1 MKMNSS
7 LKKRIMVIML
17 SVVLCVSSC
26 GIYAFAS
33 GLESEPV
40 AESETNE
47 GAESEGTE
55 PAEENQVESGESE
68 SEVENSEG
76 AAESGNTSG
85 NNAAENPVENTSNS
99 LVENVNEPIMN
110 LTSNVETF
118 DSLEELQTFYQANSG
133 SEGLS
138 DALSFSG
145 NVIGANA
152 IGLILLSCVEGKDAS
167 FKDKTIKLSGL
178 SGSDANLTG
187 AISGFAGIKFRGLG
201 REDYPFRGTLTVSEA
216 SSDTV
221 NVIID
226 RPLFNALDVTS
237 AKRVGINALNIQIA
251 KTSATAL
258 AETICGSGQ
267 DWSAVEVNIEAY
279 TYAENESVTVTY
291 PGSCIGTVKENAV
304 FSLKKVCYKSKAD
317 VNEPSGNAGL
327 LCNTMKSGSKLTVK
341 SVVVAEGDNSEIK
354 ITSGNAAAGG
364 LVGYINENAEFSAG
378 AIDDRLT
385 IDGKWTI
392 TGKSAGALI
401 GEAKN
406 VILNVHADVNGAKV
420 ISSVSAGAAGG
431 LIGTYHLSSE
441 DSVFNTYDA
450 VNGTIQVKDVVLDAT
465 GDNSFIGALF
475 GVLELSKDFSIQGGT
490 GESST
495 VIKSTAGFTQTG
507 SSYNLK
513 GTTTYG
519 GLVGQVYGTDS
530 NTVLSAL
537 IIDGKISAKSLTQND
552 ITYYGGLIG
561 IVGKPGIDDANPNGA
576 YVVLN
581 SDVSTEC
588 NSEKITAA
596 NHYFGGAVGG
606 IFYHSVFEIAK
617 NSKFSPS
624 AASIK
629 IGGGIVGAAARG
641 STLRLA
647 GTTDLTNVTFVVHAL
662 GQNPGKTDNI
672 RNANGQIAGI
682 QNAALIYAAKTWT
695 LIRPTDP
702 GEIDD
707 IGNYGSVIRLGRN
720 IGQGEAQIA
729 ATGGLDENLI
739 SQAAD
744 THKTVFGNE
753 AAALTDGVID
763 IKDADEFALLSIA
776 EQTYGDFGI
785 YPDVTNAHIISGNRV
800 TKIELSD
807 NIDLSNTG
815 ISGLQRDFYYA
826 SNVYTGELDGQGN
839 TLTLDIGQIYAANGI
854 GAGNGQIHGHSQV
867 GLFGQANA
875 TIKNLTISGNINV
888 RERTVSGTNQ
898 KSSMAVGGC
907 IALSTGDACNFENV
921 TTNVK
926 IHCAGNGTE
935 SHIGGLIGLKQGNSS
950 SVTIGGCNGSAV
962 ITDETSTGLHTIGGM
977 IGTYAGGGTITVD
990 SLTTVG
996 ENPTVVET
1004 TLKGSITG
1012 GAIADSKYGGLI
1024 SVIKDKP
1031 VVLNLNNLTIDGQK
1045 IVNDATASSGG
1056 LLGYEWNNCEV
1067 YFGDNA
1073 ASKVTVIGD
1082 TAVTVN
1088 GNAKLGALV
1097 YQATGYWQVN
1107 NLFFNKL
1114 SIQNQA
1120 GDLGL
1125 MICYGRNGSQLLYLE
1140 ETKYNGYNINSGNVT
1155 VSSTGGYF
1163 DEWVVYTAE
1172 NAEYIIN
1179 NGNSV
1184 ISIATEEDTNG
1195 SRKGFDPTTGAS
1207 TGYQNKTTNNSS
1219 DWMVANP
1226 NARYYYD
1233 LDAFRENAGTNLNGN
1248 VDTTAELVLWSVWR
1262 YSGNSNIQQY
1272 FETDDIKKEKLGG
1285 NNVIFDLTGYSYY
1298 PVNVTA
1304 SDITIENC
1312 TVNFANDII
1321 NSAEEKNGAS
1331 TGTTIDNMI
1340 RTTSGTSTVHT
1351 QHYLMHSGLILNYQ
1365 NTSKTKSSATLSLK
1379 NITLKGT
1386 VGKGPDQNGSGAI
1399 ICGTVSGSGEGG
1411 NHFARVE
1418 LNGVKMDSL
1427 AINCVIANEEY
1438 APLLINTV
1446 GSYGGID
1453 AQKISTQ
1460 YSAGKKVATSLIG
1473 NVGNAEATNISL
1485 AFYNGIAL
1493 SGKSAD
1499 SIFTRASLLESFQYN
1514 GASSSGYYHFNKNDE
1529 CTYGREIDGTVENR
1543 DDEGNSLQL
1552 YYFDSDTDMVKDGEN
1567 STFDNETYLPY
1578 VYKTKVMD
1586 GELDATYH
1594 ELEINIKKP
1603 NLTQGCGTYDDP
1615 YIINQATQLQLVA
1628 LYIGGTTTAGWQVN
1642 MVSNATEIDDGT
1654 GNNHTTFTYDN
1665 TVWSDGSNSCNQ
1677 EVMRNY
1683 LCNAYYKLDNS
1694 TKEALRL
1701 NRFMGLGTMDNPFR
1715 GVVDGSDRS
1724 VIINAK
1730 NITSGFVNVSYGSVI
1745 QNIKITYTGKKQ
1757 KLSNNPNQ
1765 AALNSNAVA
1774 NESYF
1779 GGIIGDVKGGDNLIK
1794 KVSVDYSDDFKVG
1807 IQHHLECVGGFFGIV
1822 EGGGVIL
1829 SDMQK
1834 PVGLNSSQ
1842 LNTSLE
1848 NKNLAYVSPL
1858 VGRVLDGFVIN
1869 ETETTA
1875 AASAFEAN
1883 AGSDKNYTI
1892 GNISRDTRITMDGGK
1907 VEISTPEQLLL
1918 FSAIINS
1925 GACSAGYSL
1934 AYSSGF
1940 SKVRNADYSKIGK
1953 LNKTEEPI
1961 FSSSRKDDAVSPEMN
1976 NLPYLI
1982 TKYVT
1987 DNSSR
1992 TKLWTLC
1999 ASTSVSTTPGTFL
2012 ELSINDNLDMSVY
2025 KNGYRGIGG
2034 RYNCTAS
2041 SSTIKDSTQTN
2052 QTSNSQFQRNTP
2064 SFAAFNG
2071 NNHTIKVDNR
2081 ISGYSDDNFVAIAA
2095 GGLVNMLRREPNTEL
2110 VMQDL
2115 TVEGYVELH
2124 DFSDT
2129 PDSTD
2134 DTNASSRNYTASVGG
2149 VIGRYFTEEGSASK
2163 TTYLK
2168 LNNLKVKDMTLYS
2181 DGAVGGIVGQTGTKY
2196 IYPFGD
2202 ANNQYASG
2210 VTYTNCSYVG
2220 LTATSC
2226 SSTGGIVGA
2235 SCDNAATYYYTGN
2248 INDNN
2253 KNATNMIKA
2262 DVPES
2267 SSGFVIGQ
2275 NSTLRVYAKSV
2286 NANGLGGIIGNV
2298 GSNVQINDQDAK
2310 PIILDN
2316 IILQDKDK
2324 SIVKNSVSRTGGAIG
2339 FLHHGM
2345 TKAYNVTVSNST
2357 MGNGKEDNLGGIVGC
2372 WYSTESGGIMENIVI
2387 DGCNLDADLS
2397 VGGVIG
2403 YIANE
2408 KHIKNITVKNTTIYQ
2423 RSDNASRGVGLI
2435 IGQIFSGGIYGENI
2449 LLKDNSVTAKTSSKG
2464 RIVGSVDTNKDI
2476 PIQLLGVSLQYGTG
2490 NSLPKDDIGSI
2501 PYASYSSKTSKIFI
2515 SYDAFLT
2522 DKTSGSELAHWPSV
2536 SIRGIGDITG
2546 DTAKP
2551 YTITGSDTITGIV
2564 NKVDN
2569 NYTYIGSNKNYQ
2581 YVDPA
2586 NVDKLS
2592 SGIVST
2598 YNANQDTDIANDFNV
2613 VQIDGSAAALKQ
2625 YINAATNGAFATG
2638 VALNSGSVMQV
2649 AIKRYKWN
2657 TDTNV
2662 FEEVTNNNGIRPTLT
2677 YDRSTGNFYA
2687 TTQYDNQEN
2696 MFTLVSV
2703 TFKSTDTNKSYS
2715 RTYDIPVVVRRML
2728 QVDFTATM
2736 ASGTVFNA
2744 SEMESYK
2751 THALASVG
2759 EDITG
2764 YLTFRY
2770 NSNQSG
2776 VPATYDW
2783 QSYMEAGANLLGY
2796 YKKTLDTGSLDLPA
2810 GTDITLIDCQ
2820 QSERR
2825 YHAVVPEGKTSK
2837 LKLFNGDN
2845 LNYTH
2850 SDGTQ
2855 YQPVSLAELLKIN
2868 AKPIDDAND
2877 SGIKKW
2883 VSLGKVKTSDATVVA
2898 TDGNYYRLYDS
2909 AKDGDIATY
2918 SLEVTETNPEENYFV
2933 VISIPNPENHMLT
2946 LIKSGNVTKGSMTW
2960 SDSKA
2965 GAPPIEVHQLHR
2977 YDQTEVNTNVS
2988 SEITF
2993 NFLDNYKQTLTDLVT
3008 AEVKPISSVDT
3019 SLKMEFNLRN
3029 EISFKKDNY
3038 EESDPLYQELR
3049 VSLRKKVGSV
3059 QTDVYFPSDATAT
3072 VELYAYYKDGENKV
3086 YFTLDDSGKLTRTT
3100 TTETAAVTYDWK
3112 AGTDGNMVLP
3122 FAKLTNGMYEYIDLS
3137 PLRNAAKNQEKFY
3150 IEVKLT
3156 QPVSIGMSSVINND
3170 LLPTRETPESQNQT
3184 KMQFTSV
3191 LSFKESGLSY
3201 STLRKTEEGNKGY
3214 YLNEQRE
3221 AILKLDYLDV
3231 DQLGI
3236 NLSDEYSGEISAIL
3250 TLDLSGTEGFNS
3262 NLSKFELLN
3271 KSDTVEFDFSL
3282 EQKGKAGLSS
3292 VTYGDVEIGDY
3303 ISSAR
3308 ITGGDPINSFHIKL
3322 CKKNGNYPY
3331 YNEATGIFSI
3341 PITFN
3346 VRTENFNDL
3355 KYSNYR
3361 IHASAN
3367 LLKGGKPQKIAIN
3380 NEKAFI
3386 TYTVAKININGIW

>member
-1 MKMNSS
+1 M
-7 LKKRIMVIML
+7 
-17 SVVLCVSSC
+17 
-26 GIYAFAS
+26 G
-33 GLESEPV
+33 
-40 AESETNE
+40 
-47 GAESEGTE
+47 
-55 PAEENQVESGESE
+55 ENQGEPGENVSGSGNTEGESE
-68 SEVENSEG
+68 S
-76 AAESGNTSG
+76 GNTLE
-85 NNAAENPVENTSNS
+85 NNTVDNPVENTTNGLS
-99 LVENVNEPIMN
+99 ENVNEPLMT
-110 LTSNVETF
+110 LSSNVETF
-118 DSLEELQTFYQANSG
+118 ASLGELQTFYQDNSG

-138 DALSFSG
+138 NALSFSG
-145 NVIGANA
+145 NVISANA
-152 IGLILLSCVEGKDAS
+152 VGLILLSCVEGEDAS
-167 FKDKTIKLSGL
+167 FKDKTIKLNGL

-187 AISGFAGIKFRGLG
+187 TISGFDGIKFRGLG
-201 REDYPFRGTLTVSEA
+201 REDHPFKGTLTVSEA
-216 SSDTV
+216 SSDAV

-226 RPLFNALDVTS
+226 RPLFNALDVTYANLS
-237 AKRVGINALNIQIA
+237 GINALNIKIA

-258 AETICGSGQ
+258 ADTIYGAGQ
-267 DWSAVEVNIEAY
+267 DWGAVEVNIEAY

-291 PGSCIGTVKENAV
+291 PGSCIGTVKENAD

-317 VNEPSGNAGL
+317 VNEPSENAGL
-327 LCNTMKSGSKLTVK
+327 LCNTMESGSKLTVN
-341 SVVVAEGDNSEIK
+341 SVVVAEGENSETK

-378 AIDDRLT
+378 ATDSLT

-401 GEAKN
+401 GEAKD
-406 VILNVHADVNGAKV
+406 VVLNVHADVNGAKV
-420 ISSVSAGAAGG
+420 ISSVSAGSAGG
-431 LIGTYHLSSE
+431 LIGTYHLTSE

-450 VNGTIQVKDVVLDAT
+450 VNGTIQVKDVVLDAI
-465 GDNSFIGALF
+465 GDNSYIGALF

-513 GTTTYG
+513 GTTSYG

-530 NTVLSAL
+530 NTALSAL
-537 IIDGKISAKSLTQND
+537 IIDGKISAESSTNND
-552 ITYYGGLIG
+552 ITYYGGLVG
-561 IVGKPGIDDANPNGA
+561 IIGKPGIDDANPNGA
-576 YVVLN
+576 YVVIN
-581 SDVSTEC
+581 SDVITEC
-588 NSEKITAA
+588 KSERITAA

-606 IFYHSVFEIAK
+606 MFYHSVFEIAK
-617 NSKFSPS
+617 SSTFTPTATNIKF
-624 AASIK
+624 
-629 IGGGIVGAAARG
+629 GGGIVGAAARG

-647 GTTDLTNVTFVVHAL
+647 GKTDLTGVTFTAHAL
-662 GQNPGKTDNI
+662 GQNPGIITYY

-682 QNAALIYAAKTWT
+682 QNAALIYAAKSWVLT
-695 LIRPTDP
+695 RPNNP

-707 IGNYGSVIRLGRN
+707 IGNYGSVIRLGGN
-720 IGQGEAQIA
+720 VGKGE
-729 ATGGLDENLI
+729 TDLGSGGGLSDDLI
-739 SQAAD
+739 TQDLD
-744 THKTVFGNE
+744 THKTVFKN
-753 AAALTDGVID
+753 AAPLNGTEIS
-763 IKDADEFALLSIA
+763 ISNADEFALLSIA

-785 YPDVTNAHIISGNRV
+785 YPDVTNGHIISDNNV
-800 TKIELSD
+800 TRIAL
-807 NIDLSNTG
+807 NAGIDLSNTG
-815 ISGLQRDFYYA
+815 VSGLQRDFYGTEKI
-826 SNVYTGELDGQGN
+826 YTGEFDGQGY
-839 TLTLDIGQIYAANGI
+839 TLTLDVGQIYAATGT
-854 GAGNGQIHGHSQV
+854 GAGNGQIHGHCQV
-867 GLFGQANA
+867 GLFSQANA

-888 RERTVSGTNQ
+888 RERKVSDATK
-898 KSSMAVGGC
+898 KSTMAVGGC
-907 IALSTGDACNFENV
+907 IALSTGGACTFENV
-921 TTNVK
+921 TTNVR
-926 IHCAGNGTE
+926 IQCAGNGTE

-950 SVTIGGCNGSAV
+950 TVTISGCNGSAA
-962 ITDETSTGLHTIGGM
+962 IIDETSAGSHTIGGM
-977 IGTYAGGGTITVD
+977 IGTYAGGGTITV
-990 SLTTVG
+990 
-996 ENPTVVET
+996 NNT
-1004 TLKGSITG
+1004 TLNGSITG
-1012 GAIADSKYGGLI
+1012 GDIADAKYGGLI
-1024 SVIKDKP
+1024 SVIKD
-1031 VVLNLNNLTIDGQK
+1031 NSATIYLNNLTIDGQ
-1045 IVNDATASSGG
+1045 IIENDAVASSGG
-1056 LLGYEWNNCEV
+1056 LLGYEWNNSTV
-1067 YFGDNA
+1067 YFGD
-1073 ASKVTVIGD
+1073 SMTP
-1082 TAVTVN
+1082 AVTVEGDSAVKVT

-1107 NLFFNKL
+1107 NLYFNKA

-1125 MICYGRNGSQLLYLE
+1125 MICYGRKGTQLLYLE
-1140 ETKYNGYNINSGNVT
+1140 ETKHNGYNINSGNVT

-1172 NAEYIIN
+1172 SAENIIN

-1184 ISIATEEDTNG
+1184 ISIATEEKEDG
-1195 SRKGFDPTTGAS
+1195 SRKGFDPTGGTS
-1207 TGYQNKTTNNSS
+1207 TGYQNKTTNNGI
-1219 DWMVANP
+1219 DWITANP

-1233 LDAFRENAGTNLNGN
+1233 LDAFRKSSASSKTGYI
-1248 VDTTAELVLWSVWR
+1248 DTTAELVLWSVWR
-1262 YSGNSNIQQY
+1262 YSGNSNIKQY
-1272 FETDDIKKEKLGG
+1272 FETADIKEEKLGG

-1298 PVNVTA
+1298 PVNVDA
-1304 SDITIENC
+1304 ADVAIENC
-1312 TVNFANDII
+1312 TVVFANDII
-1321 NSAEEKNGAS
+1321 NSAEEKVGVS
-1331 TGTTIDNMI
+1331 TGTTLDNMI
-1340 RTTSGTSTVHT
+1340 RTTSGTSISHT

-1365 NTSKTKSSATLSLK
+1365 NTSKTKSSATLSVK
-1379 NITLKGT
+1379 NITLQGTIGKGT
-1386 VGKGPDQNGSGAI
+1386 DQNGSGAI

-1418 LNGVKMDSL
+1418 LNEVKMDSL
-1427 AINCVIANEEY
+1427 TINCGDIANEVY

-1453 AQKISTQ
+1453 AQQISTLN
-1460 YSAGKKVATSLIG
+1460 YSKGQKVATSLIG

-1493 SGKSAD
+1493 SGKADD

-1514 GASSSGYYHFNKNDE
+1514 GASSSGYYHFNKNDQ
-1529 CTYGREIDGTVENR
+1529 CTYGREIEGTKENL
-1543 DDEGNSLQL
+1543 DDEGNNLQL
-1552 YYFDSDTDMVKDGEN
+1552 YYFDSDIDTVKDGEN
-1567 STFDNETYLPY
+1567 TAFNNDTYLPY

-1586 GELDATYH
+1586 EELDATYH

-1603 NLTQGCGTYDDP
+1603 NLINGCGTYDDP

-1628 LYIGGTTTAGWQVN
+1628 QYIGGTTTAGWQVN
-1642 MVSNATEIDDGT
+1642 MVKTATEIDNGT

-1665 TVWSDGSNSCNQ
+1665 TKWSDGSNICNQ
-1677 EVMRNY
+1677 EDMRNY
-1683 LCNAYYKLDNS
+1683 LCNAYYKLDDS
-1694 TKEALRL
+1694 TAEPLRL

-1715 GVVDGSDRS
+1715 GVVDGSGRS
-1724 VIINAK
+1724 VIINAE

-1745 QNIKITYTGKKQ
+1745 QNINITYTGEKQ

-1794 KVSVDYSDDFKVG
+1794 NVSVDYSGDFKVG
-1807 IQHHLECVGGFFGIV
+1807 IQHHLECVGGLFGIV

-1829 SDMQK
+1829 SNMQK
-1834 PVGLNSSQ
+1834 QDGLNSSQ
-1842 LNTSLE
+1842 LNTSLAD
-1848 NKNLAYVSPL
+1848 KDLAYVSPL
-1858 VGRVLDGFVIN
+1858 IGRVLDGFIIN

-1875 AASAFEAN
+1875 DASAFESN

-1892 GNISRDTRITMDGGK
+1892 GNISASASLTAVVNG
-1907 VEISTPEQLLL
+1907 STLEVKIDDEEKLLL
-1918 FSAIINS
+1918 LSVIINS
-1925 GACSAGYSL
+1925 GACNGGWSI
-1934 AYSSGF
+1934 AYKTGSNGNAYKSKSG
-1940 SKVRNADYSKIGK
+1940 KVRNADYSKIGK
-1953 LNKTEEPI
+1953 LDTPEFKTKY
-1961 FSSSRKDDAVSPEMN
+1961 FDLSRDDDAIYPSAT

-1982 TKYVT
+1982 TEHAGENSSFWNSCL
-1987 DNSSR
+1987 DNSVMY
-1992 TKLWTLC
+1992 LD
-1999 ASTSVSTTPGTFL
+1999 
-2012 ELSINDNLDMSVY
+2012 LSITKDLDMSVY

-2041 SSTIKDSTQTN
+2041 SSTIKDSTQTD

-2064 SFAAFNG
+2064 SFVAFNG
-2071 NNHTIKVDNR
+2071 NNKTLKVDNR

-2095 GGLVNMLRREPNTEL
+2095 GGLVNMLRRKPNTEL
-2110 VMQDL
+2110 VMQNL
-2115 TVEGYVELH
+2115 TVEGHVELH

-2129 PDSTD
+2129 PDSTEY
-2134 DTNASSRNYTASVGG
+2134 TNASSRKYAASVGG
-2149 VIGRYFTEEGSASK
+2149 VIGRYFTEDGSASN

-2168 LNNLKVKDMTLYS
+2168 LINLKVNDMELYS
-2181 DGAVGGIVGQTGTKY
+2181 DGAAGGIVGQTGTKNF
-2196 IYPFGD
+2196 YPFGN
-2202 ANNQYASG
+2202 ATNQYSSG

-2220 LTATSC
+2220 LTAISC

-2235 SCDNAATYYYTGN
+2235 ACDNANSFNYS
-2248 INDNN
+2248 DSNN
-2253 KNATNMIKA
+2253 TKITNKIIA
-2262 DVPES
+2262 IVQENET
-2267 SSGFVIGQ
+2267 GFVVGKG
-2275 NSTLRVYAKSV
+2275 STLSVYAKTVSP
-2286 NANGLGGIIGNV
+2286 NGLGGIIGNV
-2298 GSNVQINDQDAK
+2298 GSNAEINDQNAK
-2310 PIILDN
+2310 PIIIDH
-2316 IILQDKDK
+2316 IILQYKDN

-2339 FLHHGM
+2339 FLHHGT

-2387 DGCNLDADLS
+2387 DGCSLDADLS

-2408 KHIKNITVKNTTIYQ
+2408 KHIKNITVKNTVINQKST
-2423 RSDNASRGVGLI
+2423 SASRGVGLI
-2435 IGQIFSGGIYGENI
+2435 IGQIYSGGIYGENI
-2449 LLKDNSVTAKTSSKG
+2449 LLKDNSVTAKTPSKG

-2476 PIQLLGVSLQYGTG
+2476 PIQLLGVSLQYGNDKSG
-2490 NSLPKDDIGSI
+2490 NPINVAAQPQQDIGSI
-2501 PYASYSSKTSKIFI
+2501 PYASYSNKTSKIFI
-2515 SYDAFLT
+2515 AYDAFLT
-2522 DKTSGSELAHWPSV
+2522 DKTSGSELDHWPSV
-2536 SIRGIGDITG
+2536 SIPGIGDSNEITG
-2546 DTAKP
+2546 DTANP
-2551 YTITGSDTITGIV
+2551 YTITGSDTIPGIV
-2564 NKVDN
+2564 NKVDS

-2581 YVDPA
+2581 YVEPE
-2586 NVDKLS
+2586 NVNKLLP
-2592 SGIVST
+2592 GIVST
-2598 YNANQDTDIANDFNV
+2598 YNANQDTHIDKDFNV

-2638 VALNSGSVMQV
+2638 VALNSDDVMKV
-2649 AIKRYKWN
+2649 DIKRYKWN
-2657 TDTNV
+2657 SSEKKFAD
-2662 FEEVTNNNGIRPTLT
+2662 VTNLNGIKPTLT

-2687 TTQYDNQEN
+2687 TTQYDNQED

-2776 VPATYDW
+2776 VSATYDW

-2796 YKKTLDTGSLDLPA
+2796 YKKTLDAGSLDLPA

-2837 LKLFNGDN
+2837 LELFNGDN
-2845 LNYTH
+2845 LTFTH

-2855 YQPVSLAELLKIN
+2855 YQPVSLAELLKID
-2868 AKPIDDAND
+2868 AKQITDADD
-2877 SGIKKW
+2877 SGTKKW
-2883 VSLGKVKTSDATVVA
+2883 VSLGNVKTPDATVVA

-2909 AKDGDIATY
+2909 AKDGENATCF
-2918 SLEVTETNPEENYFV
+2918 SLEITDPTPEENYFV
-2933 VISIPNPENHMLT
+2933 VISIPKAENHMLT

-2960 SDSKA
+2960 SDSVA

-2977 YDQTEVNTNVS
+2977 YDKTEVNTNVS

-2993 NFLDNYKQTLTDLVT
+2993 NFLDNYKQTLTDLVA
-3008 AEVKPISSVDT
+3008 AEVKPISSVDA
-3019 SLKMEFNLRN
+3019 SVEMEFNLQN

-3049 VSLRKKVGSV
+3049 VSLRKKVGSAE
-3059 QTDVYFPSDATAT
+3059 TDVYFPSDAKAT
-3072 VELYAYYKDGENKV
+3072 VELYAYYMDGDNKV
-3086 YFTLDDSGKLTRTT
+3086 YFTLGDSGKLTSTT

-3137 PLRNAAKNQEKFY
+3137 PLRIAAKNQEKFY
-3150 IEVKLT
+3150 IEVKLKN
-3156 QPVSIGMSSVINND
+3156 PVSIGMSSVINND
-3170 LLPTRETPESQNQT
+3170 LLPTRETSDSQNQT

-3201 STLRKTEEGNKGY
+3201 STLRKSEEGNKGY

-3271 KSDTVEFDFSL
+3271 KSDTVKFDFSL
-3282 EQKGKAGLSS
+3282 EQKGKEGLSS
-3292 VTYGDVEIGDY
+3292 VKYGDVTIGDY
-3303 ISSAR
+3303 ITDAR
-3308 ITGGDPINSFHIKL
+3308 ITGGNTIDSFHLELRKAD
-3322 CKKNGNYPY
+3322 GSYPY
-3331 YNEATGIFSI
+3331 YNEATGVFSI
-3341 PITFN
+3341 PITFKVN
-3346 VRTENFNDL
+3346 TENLEAL

-3361 IHASAN
+3361 IHASAD
-3367 LLKGGKPQKIAIN
+3367 LLKGGISQKIAIN

-3386 TYTVAKININGIW
+3386 TYTVAKININGIWQSQAGSAN